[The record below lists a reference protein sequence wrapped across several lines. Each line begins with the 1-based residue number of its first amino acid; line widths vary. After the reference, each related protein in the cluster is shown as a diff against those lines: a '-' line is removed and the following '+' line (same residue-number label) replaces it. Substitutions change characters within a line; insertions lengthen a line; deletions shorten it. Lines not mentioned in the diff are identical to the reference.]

1 MCIIVQDSET
11 ASTLMQTLVDLARK
25 GRTVVC
31 TIHQVLNRLV
41 QNTSIIIMTTAQL
54 GHHQQV

>member
-41 QNTSIIIMTTAQL
+41 HETLPLSS
-54 GHHQQV
+54 